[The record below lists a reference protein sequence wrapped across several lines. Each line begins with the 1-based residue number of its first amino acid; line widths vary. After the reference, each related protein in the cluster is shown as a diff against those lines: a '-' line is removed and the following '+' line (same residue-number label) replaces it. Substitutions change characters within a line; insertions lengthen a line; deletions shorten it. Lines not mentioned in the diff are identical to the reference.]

1 METGSKE
8 EAQCPHSPQE
18 EKGSIT
24 EMIRN
29 SIISSV
35 DSILVNIN
43 CIEGYLE
50 GHKKSLPGF

>member
-8 EAQCPHSPQE
+8 EAQCSHSPQE
-18 EKGSIT
+18 EKGSMT
-24 EMIRN
+24 EMI
-29 SIISSV
+29 ILKSSV